1 MQLIRKFNK
10 GVRFLLCV
18 IDVSVKYILVISLKD
33 KKETTITNDF
43 QKILD
48 ESNHKLRKI
57 WVDKGSKFYHRS
69 MKLFLENNNIK
80 IYSKH
85 SEWKSVIAYRCIITL
100 KNKIYKCMTSVS
112 KNVYIDKLDDM
123 QQCISYKCNNSE

>member
-85 SEWKSVIAYRCIITL
+85 SE
-100 KNKIYKCMTSVS
+100 
-112 KNVYIDKLDDM
+112 
-123 QQCISYKCNNSE
+123 